1 MGLKKAIRRK
11 LRSFGLLRD
20 VEAIKI
26 SQARHYFELFDGTV
40 AYGAFAGFKLQKG
53 QYWNHYDI
61 SAKLFGLYE
70 QQVTAQIVALSR
82 DFGTFIDIGAADGY
96 FGVAAVSQGY
106 FDKSYCF
113 EIQPAGQQSIARAA
127 ALNGAED
134 KVEILGAADAGELS
148 RVLNGHAGGA
158 VVLIDIEGAEFDF
171 LTDQVI
177 ESLAGCHVII
187 ELHDWCVA
195 DGLAKRDGLL
205 SRLEKTF
212 RCQVVTMGQRDLSGL
227 TELDHL
233 PDSERWLVCDEGRG
247 RSMEWLFLAPHS
259 SG

>member
-70 QQVTAQIVALSR
+70 QQVTAQIVAVTRFR
-82 DFGTFIDIGAADGY
+82 DVHYIGAADV

-106 FDKSYCF
+106 FDKSYF
-113 EIQPAGQQSIARAA
+113 EISRGAA
-127 ALNGAED
+127 KHRPGSAEWCAED
-134 KVEILGAADAGELS
+134 KVEILGAADPASEPG
-148 RVLNGHAGGA
+148 NGHAGGA
-158 VVLIDIEGAEFDF
+158 VVLIDTEGAEFDF
-171 LTDQVI
+171 PTDQVI
-177 ESLAGCHVII
+177 GAGARII
-187 ELHDWCVA
+187 NRMTGASRTDWLSVMACSA
-195 DGLAKRDGLL
+195 ALKRPLL
-205 SRLEKTF
+205 PGCYHGST
-212 RCQVVTMGQRDLSGL
+212 
-227 TELDHL
+227 
-233 PDSERWLVCDEGRG
+233 
-247 RSMEWLFLAPHS
+247 
-259 SG
+259 